1 MSETKQVALGKA
13 RFLNKL
19 LWRIIL
25 IAGFV
30 MTGLGLSSIVS
41 EMIVSLGIEYISA
54 TNAGMTVNGVWVMV
68 AALVA
73 EFITDRLFKDA
84 PNFLSPP
91 E

>member
-1 MSETKQVALGKA
+1 MSKTKQVPYGKQ

-25 IAGFV
+25 IIGFV
-30 MTGLGLSSIVS
+30 MTGLGLSNIVS
-41 EMIVSLGIEYISA
+41 EMIVSLGIEFISA

-73 EFITDRLFKDA
+73 EFVTDKLFRDA
-84 PNFLSPP
+84 PNFLTPP